1 MKRRGDIEANATTPE
16 GNGGNRQR
24 KCIHKREHRKKRK
37 KLSKEN
43 KKIGSR
49 TRNKKMKKRVRI
61 R

>member
-1 MKRRGDIEANATTPE
+1 MKREIEANATTPE

-24 KCIHKREHRKKRK
+24 KCIHKREHRKKEK
-37 KLSKEN
+37 NSKEN

-49 TRNKKMKKRVRI
+49 TRNKKIKKRVRI

>member
-1 MKRRGDIEANATTPE
+1 MEEIDK
-16 GNGGNRQR
+16 GNVYIKENT
-24 KCIHKREHRKKRK
+24 EKKEK